1 MLDIQVLAGLGVAH
15 KCGVVELVSGIST
28 LSFMLIGSPTT
39 IQIYINKCV

>member
-1 MLDIQVLAGLGVAH
+1 MMLDIQVLAGLGDAH

-39 IQIYINKCV
+39 IQIYINK